1 MIYLIIGLFL
11 LMNLLL
17 AIFYSNYQERVD
29 ASIDKMKE
37 KRNVYLLQVFRKYD
51 TEKTGQIEKEGVRHI
66 IGEMHSLALG
76 QDKMREEIDMT
87 ELQFEQTF
95 KILDEDENGFMEPC
109 EMVNLLQAYETWLY
123 EKQYK

>member
-1 MIYLIIGLFL
+1 
-11 LMNLLL
+11 MNLLL

-51 TEKTGQIEKEGVRHI
+51 TERKGHIEKEGVRHI
-66 IGEMHSLALG
+66 IGEMHALALG

-87 ELQFEQTF
+87 ELQFE
-95 KILDEDENGFMEPC
+95 
-109 EMVNLLQAYETWLY
+109 
-123 EKQYK
+123 